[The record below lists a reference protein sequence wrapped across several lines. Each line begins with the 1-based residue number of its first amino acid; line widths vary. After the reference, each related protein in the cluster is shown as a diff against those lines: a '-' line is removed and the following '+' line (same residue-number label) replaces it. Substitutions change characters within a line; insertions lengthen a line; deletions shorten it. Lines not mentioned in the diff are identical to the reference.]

1 MKKITPIAL
10 AFTPNYF
17 IPAVTCISS
26 ILKNSS
32 PTAIYEVICLLT
44 EDLASDQIK
53 LLDNFDPKRLTLKF
67 INLSGALEGVYI
79 DERYTIA
86 ASFRLLLPEILK
98 DYEQVLYLDC
108 DIIVRND
115 LNQLYHTVDLKNY
128 YLAAVYEAALDSQK
142 PYLKQIGC
150 EPGYYFNSGFL
161 IMNLNK
167 MRADNL
173 STTLIDGLKVPYL
186 QFPDQDVLNMYCKGK
201 VLGLEPIYNSIR
213 TYFLPQYKRE
223 FLRRYKLEDW
233 EKVQHHGNIHYT
245 GAKPW
250 NNQTVKF
257 NIWWQYYN
265 KLPLVYK
272 KQWRPDQ
279 KMEMLSKILSFPII
293 GNLYEYVINGY
304 RNLKA

>member
-1 MKKITPIAL
+1 MKKNTPIAL

-44 EDLASDQIK
+44 DELASDQIK

-173 STTLIDGLKVPYL
+173 SSTLIDGLKVPYL

-265 KLPLVYK
+265 KLPQVYK
-272 KQWRPDQ
+272 KQWRSNQ